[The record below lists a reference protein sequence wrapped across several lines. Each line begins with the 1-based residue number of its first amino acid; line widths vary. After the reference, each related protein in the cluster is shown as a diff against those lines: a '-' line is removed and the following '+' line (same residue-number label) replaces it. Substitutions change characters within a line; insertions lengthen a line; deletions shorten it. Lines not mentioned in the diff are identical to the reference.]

1 MKRLVRLSDIFY
13 HATNNENFSISNDYQ
28 NTQQEMGPGLYITN
42 KDYIL
47 KWDNLL
53 QHRDYIVEM
62 EGNLNIIKEENMPT
76 SHQMAKELINN
87 GCTIEDVR
95 KEKSL
100 ISGETFNRNIT
111 DIATKRLWSKM
122 KGYDAIEPYFDEGY
136 QLLVL
141 NTNKLTINNIKTFDD
156 FYDSLKS
163 SY

>member
-1 MKRLVRLSDIFY
+1 MKRLIRHSNKYY
-13 HATNNENFSISNDYQ
+13 HATNEKNFIINNNYQ
-28 NTQQEMGPGLYITN
+28 NNQQEMGPGLYITN

-62 EGNLNIIKEENMPT
+62 EGNLNIIKEENMPNT
-76 SHQMAKELINN
+76 HQMAKELISN
-87 GCTIEDVR
+87 GYTIVDVNA
-95 KEKSL
+95 EKNL
-100 ISGETFNRNIT
+100 ISGELFNRSKT

-141 NTNKLTINNIKTFDD
+141 NTNKLTINNVKTFDE
-156 FYDSLKS
+156 FYDSLKK
-163 SY
+163 Y